1 LTQELFTRWIEN
13 LYATQDHEVDC
24 RQFQNHLPAFV
35 EAELNN
41 TRLPHTAVL
50 ATHLRQCPDCNE
62 IYQGLRLV
70 ALAEATETFPSNQNP
85 TQFPSLSTGD

>member
-1 LTQELFTRWIEN
+1 MTQKLFVHWLEN
-13 LYATQDHEVDC
+13 LYATQEHEIDC

-35 EAELNN
+35 EAELND

-50 ATHLRQCPDCNE
+50 STHLQQCPDCSE

-70 ALAEATETFPSNQNP
+70 ILAETTETFTSNQNS
-85 TQFPSLSTGD
+85 TQFPTLSTGD